1 MVAFVRSSDSR
12 HGHALAQELAVV
24 RKMLGRLEAKLLES
38 DADHFPKE
46 DDRELRLALQR
57 IDDNRLTQLALD
69 YAVCV
74 RGLTAP
80 MISRAWKQELTE
92 DVEEA
97 HRLFLDRLQRLERLA
112 RSPVGRLWLRLQ
124 ACVRRVFRKPP
135 HSQRLPSVKEN
146 GNRGQLL

>member
-1 MVAFVRSSDSR
+1 MVAFDPRDSR
-12 HGHALAQELAVV
+12 HGHTLTQELAVV

-57 IDDNRLTQLALD
+57 IGDDRLTQLALG

-80 MISRAWKQELTE
+80 MVSRAWMGELTK

-97 HRLFLDRLQRLERLA
+97 HRLLLSRLERLEYLT

-124 ACVRRVFRKPP
+124 AGLRRVFRKSS
-135 HSQRLPSVKEN
+135 HSQHLPSAREN